1 MNVIKTIL
9 SRIYCLPF
17 GKLGVL
23 TLLGTAVFLL
33 FYRVTRNQKWQRP
46 ALLALS
52 AAYALVI
59 VCATLL
65 GRSIA
70 SESHGVSL
78 LPFASYVKFAQ
89 GERELL
95 RESLMNIVLFY
106 PLGLFLGGAAS
117 GKLSRKKTLA
127 SAFFLSL
134 FIELCQGLFN
144 LGYVETDDVIHNTLG
159 AGLGMLAVY
168 VADRA
173 ADFVKLQHKRSA

>member
-1 MNVIKTIL
+1 MDVIDTVL
-9 SRIYCLPF
+9 DYVYDLPY
-17 GKLGVL
+17 GKLGGL

-33 FYRVTRNQKWQRP
+33 LYRVTRNQKWQRP
-46 ALLALS
+46 ALLVLS

-59 VCATLL
+59 ACATLL
-65 GRSIA
+65 GRSYA
-70 SESHGVSL
+70 RPPRGVSL

-106 PLGLFLGGAAS
+106 PLGLFLGGAVS

-159 AGLGMLAVY
+159 AGVGMLAVY